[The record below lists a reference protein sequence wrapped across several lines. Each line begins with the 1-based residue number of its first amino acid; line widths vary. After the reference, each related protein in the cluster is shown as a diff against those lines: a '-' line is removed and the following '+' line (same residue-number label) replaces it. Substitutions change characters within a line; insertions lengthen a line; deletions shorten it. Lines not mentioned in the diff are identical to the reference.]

1 MPAIAVN
8 TVSCEITIEQKRGH
22 KAVTSEQKRQKRPA
36 VWRLIMRCT
45 QVAAMVD
52 IAFFFLFHAL
62 GSPILAWVNI
72 ASVLIYSAAYF
83 AVKKRK
89 TRLAITL
96 FWSEVLVHA
105 GLGIILIGWESGFH
119 YYLLMFIP
127 AICLTASIRPA
138 LVSLGLLFSF
148 YIGLDL
154 LVWFI
159 EPIQPINPIALKIVH
174 LFNLSVV
181 FIMFSYLS
189 FFYLNTVR
197 KAQKKLHIMATT
209 DPLTELL
216 NRRHMSYLG
225 DREVQRF
232 NRTQNSIGI
241 MLIDIDYFKAI
252 NDQFGHKVG
261 DEVLINV
268 AQIIKSMVRK
278 QDLIARWGGEEFL
291 MILPD
296 TNDGFAKLTAERI
309 REAFLSFDWYAVIG
323 KNIKPTITAGVT
335 ELKPDEILSSAIA
348 RADRA
353 LYKGKDAGR
362 NRVEYAED

>member
-1 MPAIAVN
+1 MSQEQNEQRKPAFSMV
-8 TVSCEITIEQKRGH
+8 
-22 KAVTSEQKRQKRPA
+22 
-36 VWRLIMRCT
+36 IMRCA

-62 GSPILAWVNI
+62 GSPILAWINI
-72 ASVLIYSAAYF
+72 ASVIIYTTAYF
-83 AVKKRK
+83 AIKKRK
-89 TRLAITL
+89 TRFAITL
-96 FWSEVLVHA
+96 IWSEVLLHA
-105 GLGIILIGWESGFH
+105 GLGIILIGWGSGFH

-127 AICLTASIRPA
+127 AICLTASLRPA
-138 LVSLGLLFSF
+138 IISLVLLFSF

-154 LVWFI
+154 LVWFV

-189 FFYLNTVR
+189 FFYLKTVR

-216 NRRHMSYLG
+216 NRRHITYLA

-232 NRTQNSIGI
+232 NRTKDAVGI
-241 MLIDIDYFKAI
+241 MLIDIDFFKNI
-252 NDQFGHKVG
+252 NDQYGHKVG

-268 AQIIKSMVRK
+268 AQIIKNIVRK

-291 MILPD
+291 IVLPD

-309 REAFLSFDWYAVIG
+309 REAFIAFNWYEAIG
-323 KNIKPTITAGVT
+323 KDIKPTITTGVT
-335 ELKPDEILSSAIA
+335 ELRTSEVLSAAIA

-353 LYKGKDAGR
+353 LYKGKAAGR
-362 NRVEYAED
+362 NRVEYGEI